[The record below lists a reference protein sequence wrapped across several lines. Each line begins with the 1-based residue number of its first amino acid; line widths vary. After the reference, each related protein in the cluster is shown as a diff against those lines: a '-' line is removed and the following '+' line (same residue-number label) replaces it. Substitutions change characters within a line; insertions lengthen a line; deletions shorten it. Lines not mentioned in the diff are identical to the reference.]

1 MPIGKYV
8 TTIIVAIVG
17 AISTI
22 TVGYLSLD
30 KGKKD
35 GLAEAKRQVTL
46 AVYTFDASSGKELP
60 NVLVKMTGLE
70 VGESRRTD
78 SNGKIIFE
86 LPERTAG
93 QWTKLHFEANKFEPR
108 NEDTQ
113 LQSGYKLMEITMI
126 PVPNAESGPS
136 AQKTAVNTKR
146 IFSSGPRISGS
157 GSNFSEWYSLC
168 SDGIP
173 QSAKITNVSFLLSGD
188 RRCGAW
194 ANCVESER
202 TENRVCYK
210 FQLQGHN
217 ENPPPGQAFSE
228 GILTLDYTQ
237 G

>member
-1 MPIGKYV
+1 MPIGKHTAAV
-8 TTIIVAIVG
+8 IVAVVG

-22 TVGYLSLD
+22 AGIFLSHNE
-30 KGKKD
+30 GKKD
-35 GLAEAKRQVTL
+35 GLIEAKRQVTL
-46 AVYTFDASSGKELP
+46 AVYTFNASTGKELP
-60 NVLVKMTGLE
+60 NVLVKMTGLG

-78 SNGKIIFE
+78 SNGKITFE

-93 QWTKLHFEANKFEPR
+93 QWTKIHLEADKFESK

-126 PVPNAESGPS
+126 PVVLSDSGPTKP
-136 AQKTAVNTKR
+136 KTALNLQR

-157 GSNFSEWYSLC
+157 GSGFSEWYSLC

-173 QSAKITNVSFLLSGD
+173 QSATITNVSFLLSGD
-188 RRCGAW
+188 RRCGGW
-194 ANCVESER
+194 ANCVETER
-202 TENRVCYK
+202 TGNRVCYK

-228 GILTLDYTQ
+228 GILTVNYTQ